1 MKKYLKVLNSFTFK
15 VITIMNNTLR
25 TRLLTILFIFG
36 LGVYALLP
44 SIRYQLL
51 SDEQKNNLSKD
62 EVAYFDS
69 KSIKQGLDL
78 KGGIYIV
85 LEVDLPQLIN
95 SLAKNK
101 DRKFDVFLDELSNE
115 YRNSSADFFTVFEQ
129 KALENDLKLP
139 RYFISYGKTKEQ
151 IVEQLNIQSNDSINR
166 IIEIIQNRVDQ
177 FGVSEPTIQKQ
188 GNNRVVVELAGI
200 QDSERAR
207 ELLQSTALLEL
218 MIVKDIDSTNTI
230 VRQIDNLTTTSS
242 KKNDEIDQL
251 FNSDTESNN
260 LGFSS
265 LLIAVGSDLAISSD
279 NLPAL
284 KNILNQDNVK
294 QVLEATG
301 SLFLTGNSTET
312 LINDFGE
319 EEVVYLLYHLVDN
332 AELTGGVIEDAQMR
346 LSQSGVT
353 AGQATVQVEMNNEG
367 SREWARITGVN
378 INKRIAI
385 VLDKKVHMAPVIRSQ
400 IFGGATV
407 IEGMDSIQEAEDI
420 AIVLRA
426 GALPVPVAI
435 VDQRVVGPSLGADSV
450 SAGTSS
456 IMIGLL
462 LIIIFI
468 VFYYRASGLIA
479 SFSLLWTLI
488 LLLGVLALLE
498 ATLTLPGIAA
508 LILTVG
514 MSVDANVIIFERIK
528 EELRNGKSVR
538 SAIDAGY
545 ERAITTIVDANLTT
559 GIAAAVLYQYGSG
572 PIKGFATVLFWGIIV
587 SMFTAIIV
595 TRFLFDFITSRKNI
609 EKLSI

>member
-1 MKKYLKVLNSFTFK
+1 
-15 VITIMNNTLR
+15 MNNTLG
-25 TRLLTILFIFG
+25 TRLLLILFIFG
-36 LGVYALLP
+36 LGIYALFP
-44 SIRYQLL
+44 SIQYQLL
-51 SDEQKNNLSKD
+51 QYQLSQDEFLSEDKKD
-62 EVAYFDS
+62 SLLKDKLAHLES

-78 KGGIYIV
+78 KGGMYIV
-85 LEVDLPQLIN
+85 LEVDLPQLVN

-101 DRKFDVFLDELSNE
+101 DKKFDRFLTELNQE
-115 YRNSSADFFTVFEQ
+115 YKNNSADFFALFEE
-129 KALENDLKLP
+129 KASEQDLKLP
-139 RYFISYGKTKEQ
+139 RYFISYGKTKDQ
-151 IVEQLNIQSNDSINR
+151 IIEQLNLQSTDSINR

-200 QDSERAR
+200 QDSESAR

-218 MIVKDIDSTNTI
+218 MIVKDIESTNTI
-230 VRQIDNLTTTSS
+230 IRQIDRLVSVNLDISS
-242 KKNDEIDQL
+242 VEESKDNVDQL
-251 FNSDTESNN
+251 FSTDNDKGIS

-265 LLIAVGSDLAISSD
+265 LLIAVGNDLAISSE
-279 NLPAL
+279 NIPTL
-284 KNILNQDNVK
+284 KNILNQENVQ
-294 QVLEATG
+294 QVLDATG
-301 SLFLTGNSTET
+301 SLFLTSNSPVT
-312 LINDFGE
+312 LINDFE
-319 EEVVYLLYHLVDN
+319 EEEEVYLLYHLMDN

-346 LSQSGVT
+346 LSQSGVS
-353 AGQATVQVEMNNEG
+353 AGQPIVQVEMNNEG

-385 VLDKKVHMAPVIRSQ
+385 VLDKKVHMAPVIQSQ
-400 IFGGATV
+400 IFGGGTV
-407 IEGMDSIQEAEDI
+407 IEGMDSIKEAETL

-426 GALPVPVAI
+426 GALPVPVTI
-435 VDQRVVGPSLGADSV
+435 VDQRIVGPSLGAESV

-462 LIIIFI
+462 LIVLFII
-468 VFYYRASGLIA
+468 FYYRASGFIA
-479 SFSLLWTLI
+479 SFSLMWTLI
-488 LLLGVLALLE
+488 LLLGVLALLG

-538 SAIDAGY
+538 SAIDSGY
-545 ERAITTIVDANLTT
+545 QRAITTIVDANLTT

-595 TRFLFDFITSRKNI
+595 TRFVFDFVTSRKNI

>member
-1 MKKYLKVLNSFTFK
+1 
-15 VITIMNNTLR
+15 MNNTLR
-25 TRLLTILFIFG
+25 TRLLSILFIFG
-36 LGVYALLP
+36 LGIYALLP

-51 SDEQKNNLSKD
+51 SDDAKNNLSQD
-62 EVAYFDS
+62 ELTYFES

-78 KGGIYIV
+78 KGGVYIV

-95 SLAKNK
+95 TLAKNK
-101 DRKFDVFLDELSNE
+101 DKKFDKFLEELSKDYKN
-115 YRNSSADFFTVFEQ
+115 NSTDFFTLFEE
-129 KALENDLKLP
+129 KALEKDLKLP
-139 RYFISYGKTKEQ
+139 KYFISYGKTKDQ
-151 IVEQLNIQSNDSINR
+151 IIEQLNLESADSINR

-177 FGVSEPTIQKQ
+177 FGVAEPTVQKQ
-188 GNNRVVVELAGI
+188 GNNRVIVELAGV

-207 ELLQSTALLEL
+207 DLLQSTALLEL
-218 MIVKDIDSTNTI
+218 MIVKDIESTNTI
-230 VRQIDNLTTTSS
+230 VRQIDNLAAMNIEKT
-242 KKNDEIDQL
+242 NDDVDQL
-251 FNSDTESNN
+251 FDTNNSDENG

-265 LLIAVGSDLAISSD
+265 LLIAVGSDLAISTS
-279 NLPAL
+279 NLSKL
-284 KNILNQDNVK
+284 QNILNQDNVK
-294 QVLEATG
+294 QVLDATG
-301 SLFLTGNSTET
+301 SLFLTGNSAIT

-319 EEVVYLLYHLVDN
+319 EEEIYLLYHLVDN

-346 LSQSGVT
+346 LSQSGVS
-353 AGQATVQVEMNNEG
+353 AGQATVQVEMSNEG
-367 SREWARITGVN
+367 SREWARITGSN

-400 IFGGATV
+400 IFGGGTV

-426 GALPVPVAI
+426 GSLPVPVTI
-435 VDQRVVGPSLGADSV
+435 QEERTVGASLGADSV
-450 SAGTSS
+450 SKGTYS
-456 IMIGLL
+456 MLVGLFIVIL
-462 LIIIFI
+462 FIIF
-468 VFYYRASGLIA
+468 YYKLSGFIA
-479 SFSLLWTLI
+479 SFAVIWTLI
-488 LLLGVLALLE
+488 LLLGILALLG
-498 ATLTLPGIAA
+498 ATLTLPGIAG

-595 TRFLFDFITSRKNI
+595 TRFIFDYVTSKRTI
-609 EKLSI
+609 EELSI

>member
-1 MKKYLKVLNSFTFK
+1 
-15 VITIMNNTLR
+15 MNNTLR

-36 LGVYALLP
+36 LGIYALLP

-51 SDEQKNNLSKD
+51 SDDAKENLSED
-62 EVAYFDS
+62 ELAYFES

-95 SLAKNK
+95 TLAKNK
-101 DRKFDVFLDELSNE
+101 DKKFDQFLEELNQD
-115 YRNSSADFFTVFEQ
+115 YKNSSTDFFTLFEE
-129 KALENDLKLP
+129 KALEKDLKLP
-139 RYFISYGKTKEQ
+139 RYFISYGKTKDQ
-151 IVEQLNIQSNDSINR
+151 IIEQLTLQSEDSINR

-177 FGVSEPTIQKQ
+177 FGVAEPTIQKQ
-188 GNNRVVVELAGI
+188 GNNRVIVELAGV

-207 ELLQSTALLEL
+207 DLLQSTALLEL
-218 MIVKDIDSTNTI
+218 MIVKDVESTNTI
-230 VRQIDNLTTTSS
+230 VRQIDNLAAMNIEKT
-242 KKNDEIDQL
+242 NDNVDQL
-251 FNSDTESNN
+251 FDTNNSDKNN

-265 LLIAVGSDLAISSD
+265 LLIAVGSDLAISTS
-279 NLPAL
+279 NLSKL
-284 KNILNQDNVK
+284 QNILNQDNVK
-294 QVLEATG
+294 QVLDATG
-301 SLFLTGNSTET
+301 SLFLTSNSAST

-319 EEVVYLLYHLVDN
+319 EEEVYLLYHLIDN

-346 LSQSGVT
+346 LSQSGVS

-367 SREWARITGVN
+367 SREWARITGSN

-400 IFGGATV
+400 IFGGGTV
-407 IEGMDSIQEAEDI
+407 IEGLDSIQEAEDI

-426 GALPVPVAI
+426 GSLPVPVTI
-435 VDQRVVGPSLGADSV
+435 QEERTVGASLGADSV
-450 SAGTSS
+450 SKGTYS
-456 IMIGLL
+456 MLVGLL
-462 LIIIFI
+462 IVILFIIF
-468 VFYYRASGLIA
+468 YYKLSGFIA
-479 SFSLLWTLI
+479 SFAVVWTLI
-488 LLLGVLALLE
+488 LLLGILALLG
-498 ATLTLPGIAA
+498 ATLTLPGIAG

-595 TRFLFDFITSRKNI
+595 TRFIFDYVTSKRTI
-609 EKLSI
+609 EELSI

>member
-1 MKKYLKVLNSFTFK
+1 
-15 VITIMNNTLR
+15 MNNTLR
-25 TRLLTILFIFG
+25 TRLLSILFIFG
-36 LGVYALLP
+36 LGIYALLP

-51 SDEQKNNLSKD
+51 SDDAKNNLSKD
-62 EVAYFDS
+62 ELAYFES

-85 LEVDLPQLIN
+85 LEVDLPQLVN
-95 SLAKNK
+95 NLAKNK
-101 DRKFDVFLDELSNE
+101 DKNFDKFLDELSEE
-115 YRNSSADFFTVFEQ
+115 YKNSSTDFFTLFEK
-129 KALENDLKLP
+129 KALEKDLKLP
-139 RYFISYGKTKEQ
+139 RYFISYGKTKDQ
-151 IVEQLNIQSNDSINR
+151 IIEQLNLQSEDSINR

-188 GNNRVVVELAGI
+188 GNNRVIVELAGV
-200 QDSERAR
+200 QDAERAR
-207 ELLQSTALLEL
+207 ALLQSTALLEL
-218 MIVKDIDSTNTI
+218 MIVKDVESTNTI
-230 VRQIDNLTTTSS
+230 VRQIDNLTSMNVEKT
-242 KKNDEIDQL
+242 NDDVDQL
-251 FNSDTESNN
+251 FDTNNSDKNS

-265 LLIAVGSDLAISSD
+265 LLIAVGNDLAISTS
-279 NLPAL
+279 NLSKL
-284 KNILNQDNVK
+284 QNILNQDNVK
-294 QVLEATG
+294 QVLDATG
-301 SLFLTGNSTET
+301 SLFLTSNSAAT

-319 EEVVYLLYHLVDN
+319 EEEVYLLYHLIDN

-346 LSQSGVT
+346 LSQSGVS

-367 SREWARITGVN
+367 SREWARITGSN

-400 IFGGATV
+400 IFGGGTV
-407 IEGMDSIQEAEDI
+407 IEGLDSIQEAEDI

-426 GALPVPVAI
+426 GSLPVPVTI
-435 VDQRVVGPSLGADSV
+435 QEERTVGASLGADSV
-450 SAGTSS
+450 SSGTYS
-456 IMIGLL
+456 MLIGLL
-462 LIIIFI
+462 IVILFII
-468 VFYYRASGLIA
+468 FYYRMSGLIA
-479 SFSLLWTLI
+479 SFAVVWTLI
-488 LLLGVLALLE
+488 LLLGILTLLG
-498 ATLTLPGIAA
+498 ATLTLPGIAG

-595 TRFLFDFITSRKNI
+595 TRFIFDYVTSKRNI
-609 EKLSI
+609 EELSI

>member
-1 MKKYLKVLNSFTFK
+1 
-15 VITIMNNTLR
+15 MNNTLR
-25 TRLLTILFIFG
+25 TRLLSILFIFG
-36 LGVYALLP
+36 LGIYALLP

-51 SDEQKNNLSKD
+51 SDDAKNNLSQD
-62 EVAYFDS
+62 ELTYFES

-95 SLAKNK
+95 TLAKNK
-101 DRKFDVFLDELSNE
+101 DKKFDKFLEELSKDYKN
-115 YRNSSADFFTVFEQ
+115 NSTDFFTLFEE
-129 KALENDLKLP
+129 KALEKDLKLP
-139 RYFISYGKTKEQ
+139 KYFISYGKTKDQ
-151 IVEQLNIQSNDSINR
+151 IIEQLNLESADSINR

-177 FGVSEPTIQKQ
+177 FGVAEPTIQKQ
-188 GNNRVVVELAGI
+188 GNNRVIVELAGV

-207 ELLQSTALLEL
+207 DLLQSTALLEL
-218 MIVKDIDSTNTI
+218 MIVKDIESTNTI
-230 VRQIDNLTTTSS
+230 VRQIDNLAAMNIEKT
-242 KKNDEIDQL
+242 NDDVDQL
-251 FNSDTESNN
+251 FDTNNSDENG

-265 LLIAVGSDLAISSD
+265 LLIAVGSDLAISTS
-279 NLPAL
+279 NLSKL
-284 KNILNQDNVK
+284 QNILNQDNVK
-294 QVLEATG
+294 QVLDATG
-301 SLFLTGNSTET
+301 SLFLTGNSAIT

-319 EEVVYLLYHLVDN
+319 EEEIYLLYHLVDN

-346 LSQSGVT
+346 LSQSGVS
-353 AGQATVQVEMNNEG
+353 AGQATVQVEMSNEG
-367 SREWARITGVN
+367 SREWARITGSN

-400 IFGGATV
+400 IFGGGTV

-426 GALPVPVAI
+426 GSLPVPVTI
-435 VDQRVVGPSLGADSV
+435 QEERTVGASLGADSV
-450 SAGTSS
+450 SKGTYS
-456 IMIGLL
+456 MLVGLFIVIL
-462 LIIIFI
+462 FIIF
-468 VFYYRASGLIA
+468 YYKLSGLIA
-479 SFSLLWTLI
+479 SFAVIWTLI
-488 LLLGVLALLE
+488 LLLGILALLG
-498 ATLTLPGIAA
+498 ATLTLPGIAG

-538 SAIDAGY
+538 SAIDVGY

-595 TRFLFDFITSRKNI
+595 TRFIFDYVTSKRTI
-609 EKLSI
+609 EELSI

>member
-1 MKKYLKVLNSFTFK
+1 
-15 VITIMNNTLR
+15 MNNTLR
-25 TRLLTILFIFG
+25 TRLLSILFIFG
-36 LGVYALLP
+36 LGIYALLP

-51 SDEQKNNLSKD
+51 SDDAKNNLSKD
-62 EVAYFDS
+62 ELAYFES

-85 LEVDLPQLIN
+85 LEVDLPQLVN
-95 SLAKNK
+95 TLAKNK
-101 DRKFDVFLDELSNE
+101 DKNFDKFLDELSEE
-115 YRNSSADFFTVFEQ
+115 YKNSSTDFFTLFEK
-129 KALENDLKLP
+129 KALEKDLKLP
-139 RYFISYGKTKEQ
+139 RYFISYGKTKDQ
-151 IVEQLNIQSNDSINR
+151 IIEQLNLQSEDSINR

-188 GNNRVVVELAGI
+188 GNNRVIVELAGV
-200 QDSERAR
+200 QDAERAR
-207 ELLQSTALLEL
+207 ALLQSTALLEL
-218 MIVKDIDSTNTI
+218 MIVKDVESTNTI
-230 VRQIDNLTTTSS
+230 VRQIDNLTSMNVEKT
-242 KKNDEIDQL
+242 NDDVDQL
-251 FNSDTESNN
+251 FDTNNSDKNS

-265 LLIAVGSDLAISSD
+265 LLIAVGNDLAISTS
-279 NLPAL
+279 NLSKL
-284 KNILNQDNVK
+284 QNILNQDNVK
-294 QVLEATG
+294 QVLDATG
-301 SLFLTGNSTET
+301 SLFLTSNSAAT

-319 EEVVYLLYHLVDN
+319 EEEVYLLYHLVDN

-346 LSQSGVT
+346 LSQSGVS

-367 SREWARITGVN
+367 SREWARITGSN

-400 IFGGATV
+400 IFGGGTV
-407 IEGMDSIQEAEDI
+407 IEGLDSIQEAEDI

-426 GALPVPVAI
+426 GSLPVPVTI
-435 VDQRVVGPSLGADSV
+435 QEERTVGASLGADSV
-450 SAGTSS
+450 RSGTYS
-456 IMIGLL
+456 MLIGLL
-462 LIIIFI
+462 SVILFII
-468 VFYYRASGLIA
+468 FYYRLSGLIA
-479 SFSLLWTLI
+479 SFAVIWTLI
-488 LLLGVLALLE
+488 LLLGILALLG
-498 ATLTLPGIAA
+498 ATLTLPGIAG

-595 TRFLFDFITSRKNI
+595 TRFIFDYVTSKRTI

>member
-1 MKKYLKVLNSFTFK
+1 
-15 VITIMNNTLR
+15 MNNTLR
-25 TRLLTILFIFG
+25 TRLLSILFIFG
-36 LGVYALLP
+36 LGIYALLP

-51 SDEQKNNLSKD
+51 SDDAKNNLSED
-62 EVAYFDS
+62 ELTYFES

-95 SLAKNK
+95 TLAKNK
-101 DRKFDVFLDELSNE
+101 DKKFDKFLEELSEDYKN
-115 YRNSSADFFTVFEQ
+115 NSTDFFTLFEE
-129 KALENDLKLP
+129 KALEKDLKLP
-139 RYFISYGKTKEQ
+139 RYFISYGKTKDQ
-151 IVEQLNIQSNDSINR
+151 IIEQLNLESADSINR

-177 FGVSEPTIQKQ
+177 FGVAEPTIQKQ
-188 GNNRVVVELAGI
+188 GNNRVIVELAGV

-207 ELLQSTALLEL
+207 DLLQSTALLEL
-218 MIVKDIDSTNTI
+218 MIVKDIESTNTI
-230 VRQIDNLTTTSS
+230 VRQIDNLAAMDVEKT
-242 KKNDEIDQL
+242 NDDVDQL
-251 FNSDTESNN
+251 FDTNNSDENS

-265 LLIAVGSDLAISSD
+265 LLIAVGSDLAISTS
-279 NLPAL
+279 NLSKL
-284 KNILNQDNVK
+284 QNILNQDNVK
-294 QVLEATG
+294 QVLDATG
-301 SLFLTGNSTET
+301 SLFLTSNSAIT

-319 EEVVYLLYHLVDN
+319 EEEVYLLYHLVDN

-346 LSQSGVT
+346 LSQSGVS
-353 AGQATVQVEMNNEG
+353 AGQATVQVEMSNEG
-367 SREWARITGVN
+367 SREWARITGSN

-400 IFGGATV
+400 IFGGGTV

-426 GALPVPVAI
+426 GSLPVPVTI
-435 VDQRVVGPSLGADSV
+435 QEERTVGASLGADSV
-450 SAGTSS
+450 TKGTYS
-456 IMIGLL
+456 MLVGLL
-462 LIIIFI
+462 IVILFIIF
-468 VFYYRASGLIA
+468 YYKLSGFIA
-479 SFSLLWTLI
+479 SFAVIWTLI
-488 LLLGVLALLE
+488 LLLGILALLG
-498 ATLTLPGIAA
+498 ATLTLPGIAG

-595 TRFLFDFITSRKNI
+595 TRFIFDYVTSKRTI